1 MLSAAC
7 AGTKKQVC
15 NSMELPLLHIAG
27 MEDIASVILAFDR
40 LRQSVY
46 SLSRLLQFCF
56 MQ

>member
-1 MLSAAC
+1 
-7 AGTKKQVC
+7 
-15 NSMELPLLHIAG
+15 MELPLLHIAG